1 MTLDL
6 PSSPHLRARM
16 NQGTIR
22 STEPR
27 NSTRGRRRRTTSRA
41 RAKPTTAFARFV
53 LCPKRTGTC
62 TRVRKRSPS
71 GEAQKLLRTVTTRT
85 SPRSGDRRRNVG
97 LPGEQGAQ
105 VRLAAR
111 VRSVPGEPEG
121 ELGDACVVQNLI
133 DLCDQADVQVQPGV
147 PEQST
152 REHDRRAVVARL
164 EPRRGPG
171 FGVVDV
177 L

>member
-41 RAKPTTAFARFV
+41 RAKPTTVFARFV

-85 SPRSGDRRRNVG
+85 SPRSGDRGGNVG

-111 VRSVPGEPEG
+111 VRAVPREPEG
-121 ELGDACVVQNLI
+121 ELGDAGVVENLI
-133 DLCDQADVQVQPGV
+133 HLGDQADVQVQPGV
-147 PEQST
+147 PEQPT
-152 REHDRRAVVARL
+152 REHDGRAVVARL
-164 EPRRGPG
+164 QPG
-171 FGVVDV
+171 SRSAVGV
-177 L
+177 